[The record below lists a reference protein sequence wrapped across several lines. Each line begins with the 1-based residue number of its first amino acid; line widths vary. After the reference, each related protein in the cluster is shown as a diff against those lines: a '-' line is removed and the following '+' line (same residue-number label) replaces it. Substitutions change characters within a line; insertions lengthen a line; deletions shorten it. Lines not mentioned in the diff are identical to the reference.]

1 MKCAIMQPTYL
12 PWSGYFN
19 LIASADHFVFLDNV
33 QYERRSWQARNRIL
47 VNGSEHLLAVPVEHC
62 PQDTPLDQV
71 RISQSE
77 DWRRRHWL
85 TLKSAYEKAAA
96 GREALALLE
105 PHLCRADEP
114 GEPLLARFTEAIIRD
129 FAAALRIRTRL
140 RRASELPAQG
150 VRSER
155 LASLCKTLD
164 CNAYLSPRGSMQYLE
179 EDDFSAR
186 FGIALEFQSFEPQPY
201 AQWRAPQFVSH
212 LSIIDVIANLGL
224 AGARAYLENQQ
235 DEKTHA

>member
-19 LIASADHFVFLDNV
+19 LIASVDHFVFLDNV

-47 VNGSEHLLAVPVEHC
+47 VNGAEHLLAVPVERC

-71 RISQSE
+71 RISEVE

-85 TLKSAYEKAAA
+85 TLKAAYEKAAT
-96 GREALALLE
+96 GRELLAQLE
-105 PHLCRADEP
+105 PHLTQL

-129 FAAALRIRTRL
+129 LVASLGITTRL
-140 RRASELPAQG
+140 WRASELPAQG

-155 LASLCKTLD
+155 FASLCKALD
-164 CNAYLSPRGSMQYLE
+164 CTTYLSPRGSMQYLE

-186 FGIALEFQSFEPQPY
+186 FGIALEFQSFEPQLY
-201 AQWRAPQFVSH
+201 SQWRAAQFVSH

-224 AGARAYLENQQ
+224 AGARSYLENQL
-235 DEKTHA
+235 DEKTDD